1 MKKTSINRRKFVKG
15 VSAVGGYTIAAP
27 YVKTAHSAGKLLLGI
42 WSHWIPGADDML
54 RHILVKWERRMELKS
69 R

>member
-54 RHILVKWERRMELKS
+54 RHILVKWERRMELKL